1 MTEATLTVESLKSHS
16 DVQDMAADLRIS
28 MTEYGDPIT
37 TWFNEDGS
45 PRQWFVEAA
54 NDEFSLRSGTN
65 VTGNAVAEALY
76 ALITTEDE

>member
-1 MTEATLTVESLKSHS
+1 MSNATFTVESLKNDS

-45 PRQWFVEAA
+45 PHQWFIEAA
-54 NDEFSLRSGTN
+54 NDEFSLRSGNT
-65 VTGNAVAEALY
+65 VTGTAVAEALH
-76 ALITTEDE
+76 ALITEDE